1 MYPFDKYLL
10 CTHCM
15 PDMHLGSK
23 DTTVNK
29 QGPYCHRIHI
39 LVGIIKKRK
48 NTYTHVYIEDENYS
62 GKKQCKNI

>member
-1 MYPFDKYLL
+1 
-10 CTHCM
+10 M

-39 LVGIIKKRK
+39 LVGIIKKK
-48 NTYTHVYIEDENYS
+48 GKIHTDMYT
-62 GKKQCKNI
+62 

>member
-1 MYPFDKYLL
+1 
-10 CTHCM
+10 M

-29 QGPYCHRIHI
+29 QGPYCHHIHI

>member
-39 LVGIIKKRK
+39 LVGIIKKK
-48 NTYTHVYIEDENYS
+48 EKYIHTCIHR
-62 GKKQCKNI
+62 G